1 MSHPYNI
8 GDNVTV
14 HTCSGLFDVTIRGLS
29 KSIHGER
36 EYDCTG
42 HKQGQPRNYIIT
54 TTSARSIVG
63 SPEYVATCE
72 SDCPFRKHC
81 SEFTA

>member
-1 MSHPYNI
+1 MKYGI
-8 GDNVTV
+8 GDNITV
-14 HTCSGLFDVTIRGLS
+14 RTCSGLFDVTVRGLS
-29 KSIHGER
+29 VDKFSGYLH
-36 EYDCTG
+36 YDCAG
-42 HKQGQPRNYIIT
+42 HKQGQPRNSIAT

-81 SEFTA
+81 SEYTN